1 MNLSHLNGLKAF
13 EATLRSGSFTA
24 ASRELGVT
32 PAAVGQQVKSLEMF
46 VGRQLFNRSP
56 SGVSPTPL
64 ARQVAA
70 RLNAGFRELDQA
82 LVELKDDSSAKRV
95 AITLPSSFAE
105 NWFTAHIADFYR
117 QRSEIDLRL
126 DASNRMVDLLSEDF
140 HFAIRYCAEPAKQ
153 YSFVDLFGDAVLP
166 VCSPDF
172 STEYRL
178 DARSDRLS
186 ETPLIQLGR
195 RTPDPDWPDWPD
207 WAGRFGIEIGTPK
220 SSIQLSQVSSG
231 IQAAIA
237 GQGLVLAGITE
248 AFYALKAGQLI
259 APFGMNKLYRT
270 GYRYRLVSVKSRNF
284 SPLQRRFRD
293 WVLHIAARF
302 RAETNELVST
312 RDAAI

>member
-13 EATLRSGSFTA
+13 EATLRGGSFTA

-46 VGRQLFNRSP
+46 VGRQLFERSP
-56 SGVSPTPL
+56 AGVSPTPL

-70 RLNAGFRELDQA
+70 RLNSGFRELDQV
-82 LVELKDDSSAKRV
+82 LVELKDDSSAKRI

-126 DASNRMVDLLSEDF
+126 DASNRMVDLLTEDF
-140 HFAIRYCAEPAKQ
+140 HFAIRYCAKPAKQ
-153 YSFVDLFGDAVLP
+153 YNFVDLFGDAVLP
-166 VCSPDF
+166 VCSTAF
-172 STEYRL
+172 ATEYGL
-178 DARSDRLS
+178 NSKADDLK

-195 RTPDPDWPDWPD
+195 RTPDPEWPDWPE
-207 WAGRFGIEIGTPK
+207 WTSRFEIALGASK
-220 SSIQLSQVSSG
+220 SNIQLSQVSSG
-231 IQAAIA
+231 IHAAIA

-248 AFYALKAGQLI
+248 AFHALKAGQLI
-259 APFGMNKLYRT
+259 APFGMKKLYQT
-270 GYRYRLVSVKSRNF
+270 GYKYRLVSVKSRNF

-293 WVLHIAARF
+293 WVLHISARF
-302 RAETNELVST
+302 KAETEELVST
-312 RDAAI
+312 D